1 MFVWSGAESLPFLL
15 PRQVTA
21 IDNSLVRHL
30 VSKKERESPG
40 PVTVRADSPVSSM
53 FVGESALSLFVGFHT
68 GLRVVGLLH
77 LIESCE
83 RDTIR
88 VNLVVKIL

>member
-1 MFVWSGAESLPFLL
+1 MAGSSRGVIG
-15 PRQVTA
+15 
-21 IDNSLVRHL
+21 
-30 VSKKERESPG
+30 
-40 PVTVRADSPVSSM
+40 ADSSSIT